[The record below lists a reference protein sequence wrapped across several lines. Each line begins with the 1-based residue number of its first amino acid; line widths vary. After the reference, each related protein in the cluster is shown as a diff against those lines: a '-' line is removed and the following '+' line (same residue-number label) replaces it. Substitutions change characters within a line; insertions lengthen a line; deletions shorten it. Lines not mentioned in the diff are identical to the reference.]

1 MLDRPTSCRAWREN
15 ITRSLLVAASDCM
28 AHLHLC
34 CREFAQLV
42 EANAVA
48 KLPESEFE
56 VDPGLR
62 DMVEAQIKQEEEA
75 VRQVCLLLLPV
86 QIAGDSQWQ
95 EHMLAFMYLADVRL
109 LLQHS
114 PLDLW
119 TSRQCQ
125 KHCSFFR

>member
-1 MLDRPTSCRAWREN
+1 MKL
-15 ITRSLLVAASDCM
+15 
-28 AHLHLC
+28 

-48 KLPESEFE
+48 QLPESEFE

-75 VRQVCLLLLPV
+75 VRQVCLLLPV
-86 QIAGDSQWQ
+86 HSAWHSQWQ
-95 EHMLAFMYLADVRL
+95 KLMPTSMCHAQVRL
-109 LLQHS
+109 LLQPS
-114 PLDLW
+114 QIDLW

-125 KHCSFFR
+125 EYSSLFR